1 MMSFKH
7 LKNFTATLD
16 EVSEV
21 KLFKSEQQSK
31 TTAIESKF
39 KIISYINFYRPKQ
52 TFPQHKLMP
61 QIQAF
66 KSQRTIPHIVF
77 HI

>member
-21 KLFKSEQQSK
+21 KLFKPEQQSK

-39 KIISYINFYRPKQ
+39 KIISYTNFYRPKQ
-52 TFPQHKLMP
+52 TFRQQK
-61 QIQAF
+61 Q
-66 KSQRTIPHIVF
+66 
-77 HI
+77 